1 MPTTWLQFRTEIRQ
15 QLFPQGEAQSQVAA
29 HDKYFLDAI
38 IDLQTW
44 VPCLQQNN
52 TTVFAHCA
60 TFYNWGLTFI
70 DSAPRGIIKR
80 VSIIDKAQIIHSG
93 GVTASTTQ

>member
-1 MPTTWLQFRTEIRQ
+1 MPKTWLQFKNDIRL
-15 QLFPQGEAQSQVAA
+15 QLFPQGEPLSQVPA

-52 TTVFAHCA
+52 TTLVPHCA
-60 TFYNWGLTFI
+60 TFYNCGLTFI

-80 VSIIDKAQIIHSG
+80 VSIIDKAQIIHSV